1 MNFKPVRIILLCT
14 ATTLFPV
21 VMFGQAEPGSLPEM
35 AAQSSS
41 QESAPSSEPAPGPGQ
56 QQPSRPSM
64 QDSMG
69 SSGQTAQA
77 AKDKM
82 FVRKAVEGGMAQV
95 QFGQLAAEKG
105 GSDDVKALGKQMV
118 EDHTALNNSLESLA
132 DSMGVMLPK
141 HIDKEDQAE
150 LEKLN
155 GLSGDAFDTEYLTM
169 MVKDHHHDLRGFRVE
184 AVGTQD
190 EALREAVMKGART
203 IHEHLVKVDELAKSK
218 GIEVSHRQHENG
230 AEPPPPPPPAQ

>member
-14 ATTLFPV
+14 ATTLLPV
-21 VMFGQAEPGSLPEM
+21 AMFGQAEPGSLPEM
-35 AAQSSS
+35 AAQS
-41 QESAPSSEPAPGPGQ
+41 APSSESAPGPGQ

-77 AKDKM
+77 TKDKM
-82 FVRKAVEGGMAQV
+82 FVRKAVEGGLAQV

-105 GSDDVKALGKQMV
+105 GSEDVKALGKQMV
-118 EDHTALNNSLESLA
+118 EDHTALNSSLESLA

-150 LEKLN
+150 LDKLN

-169 MVKDHHHDLRGFRVE
+169 MVKGHHHDLRGFRVE
-184 AVGTQD
+184 AAGTQD
-190 EALREAVMKGART
+190 AALREAVVKGART

-218 GIEVSHRQHENG
+218 GIEVPHRHHENG
-230 AEPPPPPPPAQ
+230 ADQPAPPTP

>member
-14 ATTLFPV
+14 ATTLFPMA
-21 VMFGQAEPGSLPEM
+21 MFGQAEPGTLPEEV
-35 AAQSSS
+35 ATQ
-41 QESAPSSEPAPGPGQ
+41 SAPSSQPAPGPGQ
-56 QQPSRPSM
+56 EQTTRPSM

-69 SSGQTAQA
+69 SSGQSAQA

-105 GSDDVKALGKQMV
+105 GSDDVKALGQQMV
-118 EDHTALNNSLESLA
+118 EDHTALNKSLEDLA

-150 LEKLN
+150 LSKLN

-169 MVKDHHHDLRGFRVE
+169 MVKDHHHDLRGFRNE
-184 AVGTQD
+184 AIGTQD
-190 EALREAVMKGART
+190 AELRDAVVKGSQT
-203 IHEHLVKVDELAKSK
+203 IHEHLVKIDELAKSK
-218 GIEVSHRQHENG
+218 GIEVPHRHHANG
-230 AEPPPPPPPAQ
+230 AEQPPPPPQ